1 MAQSAVRHAEAQKW
15 TLKVIPVLD
24 WEWTI
29 RDHDQLMSLYRF
41 CDRDFRIDLIPEQ
54 NESSVETSS
63 MRFVLGCG
71 RLVMRQSVALHSH
84 QYTATGDP
92 LVSILGLSNG
102 YLIRFPDVADFTVLD
117 NDEIQ
122 CSPAPDVPEHTLEH
136 LLYDHVIPRALSH
149 KGRTVL
155 HAAAVEVNG
164 HAIAFLGDTGW
175 GKSTL
180 TASFWRAGYA
190 LVSDDC
196 VVISNKEPITAAG
209 IYPGMRLWPDS
220 VLAVGVPA
228 DESTPM
234 AHYSSKR
241 RIVVDAEQ
249 DGVQTAPVPLQQVYL
264 LASPD
269 DDVTTIS
276 ITETLPHERVIHY
289 LEHAFRLDP
298 TDRARNAAEFERLT
312 QLAERLPMYRLQYPR
327 RYDVLPDVRTAI
339 LAHVASTP

>member
-1 MAQSAVRHAEAQKW
+1 MAVSNQERVEALRRPGREVAPSDYFVLMSAQTGFRYVMRDSAVGFRREFDFRLPGEA
-15 TLKVIPVLD
+15 TD
-24 WEWTI
+24 TI
-29 RDHDQLMSLYRF
+29 RVLLCSNSGTVAVPLRRLTQHDDSIGDAWVELY
-41 CDRDFRIDLIPEQ
+41 E
-54 NESSVETSS
+54 
-63 MRFVLGCG
+63 
-71 RLVMRQSVALHSH
+71 
-84 QYTATGDP
+84 TATGY
-92 LVSILGLSNG
+92 LV
-102 YLIRFPDVADFTVLD
+102 RFTRVADFEILRD
-117 NDEIQ
+117 NTIVF
-122 CSPAPDVPEHTLEH
+122 SPQSDIPQHTIEH
-136 LLYDHVIPRALSH
+136 LLHDHVIPRVIAH
-149 KGRTVL
+149 ERHTVL